1 MSTILYAW
9 ELGGGLGH
17 ILRFHPLADRLIG
30 RGHRVI
36 AALRELRNAEAMVAR
51 RSATELPPR
60 TGVPSEIEYLPAP
73 HLAWKIPDPIDP
85 AMTYAD
91 LLHNIGFSSVETLR
105 TLTRA
110 WRTIFGLARPD
121 TVLCDHSPTALLA
134 ASLDGIPTATIGT
147 GFCCPPCDGESLPE
161 LRPWMKRQE
170 LAPSLVFDPE
180 AQTRRATEGAQQNG
194 EPILRASEQRLLAT
208 INANRAEAGKEP
220 WEQLTQLYSS
230 ASETF
235 LTTFEELDH
244 FAPRRAAQYLGVW
257 ESDQGQRFAWPGGS
271 GPRVFFYTHRFPARE
286 WLLDELRRRELP
298 TVAYTHDLPQ
308 AAAEKLAGPT
318 LFISPVPLDAAQGAA
333 ECDIAILNS
342 GHNSCAQFLL
352 AGKPLLLLPIALEQ
366 GLLMRRLTSQGL
378 AVSAPPDRPAAIA
391 AALDELLANPRYG
404 ESARTFAA
412 KYASYDPQAAQDE
425 IIRRIEAAM
434 AQGRLPAST

>member
-17 ILRFHPLADRLIG
+17 ILRFRPLAERLIG

-36 AALRELRNAEAMVAR
+36 AALRELRNAEAMVDR
-51 RSATELPPR
+51 RSAMELPPR
-60 TGVPSEIEYLPAP
+60 TGLPSEIEYLVAP
-73 HLAWKIPDPIDP
+73 HLAWRIRDPIEP
-85 AMTYAD
+85 AMIYAD
-91 LLHNIGFSSVETLR
+91 LLHNIGFASVETLR

-110 WRTIFGLARPD
+110 WRTIFGLAQPD
-121 TVLCDHSPTALLA
+121 IVLCDHSPTALLA

-147 GFCCPPCDGESLPE
+147 GFCCPPCDGESLPA
-161 LRPWMKRQE
+161 LRPWMRSHPHPGPLPSRE
-170 LAPSLVFDPE
+170 REISGGLRPSRERETEERVLANV
-180 AQTRRATEGAQQNG
+180 
-194 EPILRASEQRLLAT
+194 
-208 INANRAEAGKEP
+208 NAIRAEAGKEP
-220 WEQLTQLYSS
+220 WEQFTQLYSS

-244 FAPRRAAQYLGVW
+244 FAPRSAAQYLGVW
-257 ESDQGQRFAWPGGS
+257 ESDQGRPFAWPGGS

-318 LFISPVPLDAAQGAA
+318 MFISPAPLDAAQGAA

-391 AALDELLANPRYG
+391 AALDELLAKPRYG

-412 KYASYDPQAAQDE
+412 KYATYESASGA
-425 IIRRIEAAM
+425 
-434 AQGRLPAST
+434 GRDHSPD